1 MGFPDVLIKVC
12 HTYDPTS
19 PCTAKDRQI
28 GVDGQ
33 CQYVCVIANSN
44 PILEG
49 Q

>member
-1 MGFPDVLIKVC
+1 MEFPDVVIKVC
-12 HTYDPTS
+12 HTYDPTN